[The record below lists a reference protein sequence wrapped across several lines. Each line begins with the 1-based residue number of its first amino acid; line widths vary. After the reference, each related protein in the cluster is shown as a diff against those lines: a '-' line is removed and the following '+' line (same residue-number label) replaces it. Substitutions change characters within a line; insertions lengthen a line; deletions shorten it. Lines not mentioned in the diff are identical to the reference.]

1 MRYEP
6 EFKAFCIS
14 DKVVKEFKTA
24 PVIKLNP
31 IDYECFGRGE
41 PAAGTPVIGFLLGR
55 DTDCYSAGLPYVQ
68 SMVGADFDIR
78 FLTYEH
84 CEEQLKACQGLLL
97 PGGMFASPEAY
108 YTDPRDDI
116 EFPTL
121 RSKAYELC
129 IRKAL
134 EMQIPILGICA
145 GAQMIAGHFGLKL
158 YRSFDYIETPI
169 AHKTD
174 VHEAHR
180 LNIFPNTPLQRMFGP
195 ANLFFVNSR
204 HRELVAPVKIQRE
217 LLAEKLH
224 INPAE
229 VALPLEIYAEASD
242 GTPEAWGSAAKK
254 IFCVQWHP
262 EDMVVNGSLGMLKV
276 FHWLREQ
283 I

>member
-1 MRYEP
+1 M
-6 EFKAFCIS
+6 
-14 DKVVKEFKTA
+14 
-24 PVIKLNP
+24 
-31 IDYECFGRGE
+31 
-41 PAAGTPVIGFLLGR
+41 
-55 DTDCYSAGLPYVQ
+55 
-68 SMVGADFDIR
+68 
-78 FLTYEH
+78 
-84 CEEQLKACQGLLL
+84 LL

-134 EMQIPILGICA
+134 KMRIPILGICA

-158 YRSFDYIETPI
+158 YRSVDYIETPI

-174 VHEAHR
+174 APEAHR

-195 ANLFFVNSR
+195 TNLFFVNSR
-204 HRELVAPVKIQRE
+204 HQELLAPIRLQRE

-229 VALPLEIYAEASD
+229 VALPLDIYAEAND
-242 GTPEAWGSAAKK
+242 GTPEAWGSEKKK
-254 IFCVQWHP
+254 ILGVQWHP
-262 EDMVVNGSLGMLKV
+262 EDMFADGSTEMLKL
-276 FHWLREQ
+276 FLWLREQ